1 MSQRKLSNVSAE
13 DMASAHGTLEDL
25 FAFYKGDEAGI
36 TSEGLLTFASN
47 SNLID
52 K

>member
-13 DMASAHGTLEDL
+13 EMASAHGTLEDL
-25 FAFYKGDEAGI
+25 FAFYKEELGI
-36 TSEGLLTFASN
+36 TSDGLVTFATN
-47 SNLID
+47 CHLID